1 MKIFF
6 TTFILFCSVI
16 CNVYLFASDEPYTI
30 EVEEVVMPGT
40 PAIHSFAFAQSDG
53 KWLFIGGR
61 INGLHGFTPAT
72 SFPKQYSNKNVF
84 VVDPVTG
91 QTWSRNIFTDFPF
104 SVSDQLRST
113 NMQYFQDGNKLYIT
127 GGYGYDSTVNSLK
140 TFPLLTVIDVREMIN
155 GVISGTSV
163 SPYLRQTSDV
173 RMQVTGGE
181 MFKLG
186 DYFYLLGGHVFTGG
200 YRRGINNQV
209 YTNQFRKFKIN
220 DNGVTV
226 NISDYT
232 AQTDTVEYHRR
243 DMNVVPALKPGGV
256 NEYYILYG
264 GVFKSNIDLPYLNP
278 IYIDESSAVVDYG
291 YEQKMNQYTTANMN
305 VFDLNSGKMHTTFF
319 GGISLYSYNEI
330 TQTLEYDS
338 LVPFINDI
346 TTLTRFS
353 NGSSEE
359 KISAEKM
366 PALLGANA
374 KFILNDSVPHYSNGI
389 IKLNQLS
396 GRTCVGYIYGGI
408 RAILPNNGNS
418 FPSEYILKVYITP
431 DFPLPVELVS
441 FTSEVNERDVKLF
454 WTTASEQNNSGF
466 EIERKYQGIENQDWE
481 KIGFVHGVGNSNEQ
495 KNYNFTDRN
504 LNSGK
509 FKYRLRQIDFNG
521 DFRYFNLTSE
531 VSVETPGSFK
541 LSQNFPNPFN
551 PGTVINFQ
559 IPDGCK
565 VALEVFN
572 TSGKKVMTVLNEFIN
587 SGYYSV
593 NFNGSGLASGAYYYK
608 LQAGSFLSVK
618 KMVLLK

>member
-1 MKIFF
+1 MKLFF
-6 TTFILFCSVI
+6 TTLFLLFFLFSVTNI
-16 CNVYLFASDEPYTI
+16 FAADEPYFI

-40 PAIHSFAFAQSDG
+40 PAIHSFAFAQSGG

-61 INGLHGFTPAT
+61 INGLHGFTPST
-72 SFPKQYSNKNVF
+72 SFPKQYSNKNIF

-91 QTWSRNIFTDFPF
+91 QTWTKNIFTDFPF
-104 SVSDQLRST
+104 SIADQLRST
-113 NMQYFQDGNKLYIT
+113 NMQYFQEGNKLYIT

-140 TFPLLTVIDVREMIN
+140 TFPLLTVIDVNEMIN
-155 GVISGTSV
+155 GIISGTSV
-163 SPYLRQTSDV
+163 SSYLRQVSDS

-181 MFKLG
+181 MCKLG
-186 DYFYLLGGHVFTGG
+186 EYFYLLGGHVFTGG
-200 YRRGINNQV
+200 YRRGVNNQV
-209 YTNQFRKFKIN
+209 YTNQFKKFKIN
-220 DNGVTV
+220 DNGITV
-226 NISDYT
+226 GISDYT
-232 AQTDTVEYHRR
+232 SQTDTVEYHRR
-243 DMNVVPALKPGGV
+243 DMNVVPALKPGGI

-278 IYIDESSAVVDYG
+278 VYIDENSAVVDYG

-305 VFDLNSGKMHTTFF
+305 VFNLNSGSMHTTFF

-330 TQTLEYDS
+330 TQTLDYDS

-418 FPSEYILKVYITP
+418 FPSEYILRVYITP
-431 DFPLPVELVS
+431 DFPLPVELES
-441 FTSEVNERDVKLF
+441 FTSEVIGRDIKLY
-454 WTTASEQNNSGF
+454 WTTASEHNNSGF
-466 EIERKYQGIENQDWE
+466 EVERKYPDIENSDWK
-481 KIGFVHGVGNSNEQ
+481 KIGFIHGIGNSNVQ
-495 KNYNFTDRN
+495 KNYYYTDRN
-504 LNSGK
+504 LNTGK
-509 FKYRLRQIDFNG
+509 YIYRLKQIDFNG
-521 DFRYFNLTSE
+521 DFRYFNLTSG
-531 VSVETPGSFK
+531 VSIDAPVRFM
-541 LSQNFPNPFN
+541 LSQNFPNPYN
-551 PGTVINFQ
+551 PNTAINFQ
-559 IPDGCK
+559 IPEDNK
-565 VALEVFN
+565 VTLEVYN
-572 TSGKKVMTVLNEFIN
+572 SSGNRVMTVLNEYKN

-593 NFNGSGLASGAYYYK
+593 NFNGSSLASGVYYYK
-608 LQAGSFLSVK
+608 LQAGNFISVK
-618 KMVLLK
+618 KMILLK